1 MELRQVGEAG
11 SEPELCEAARK
22 ERLRTW
28 LDSDP
33 ELRDWFIQM
42 DDWLK
47 ALDARVKKWERLAI
61 GMRERLPNG

>member
-11 SEPELCEAARK
+11 SGPESCEAARK

-33 ELRDWFIQM
+33 GLRDGFIQM
-42 DDWLK
+42 DDGLK

>member
-1 MELRQVGEAG
+1 
-11 SEPELCEAARK
+11 
-22 ERLRTW
+22 
-28 LDSDP
+28 
-33 ELRDWFIQM
+33 M